1 MAGQNRKYWSTIIY
15 AVDSGHE
22 HEAAACRSDA
32 ILRFL
37 FPGALPLE
45 VIRIRTQIH
54 GIDDFPQV
62 VGVNAITATHGYTD
76 YTNYTNYTDYTA
88 YTRYTANPENS
99 TGTEIT
105 A

>member
-1 MAGQNRKYWSTIIY
+1 MKPVARPIRPIIY
-15 AVDSGHE
+15 
-22 HEAAACRSDA
+22 
-32 ILRFL
+32 
-37 FPGALPLE
+37 
-45 VIRIRTQIH
+45 

-62 VGVNAITATHGYTD
+62 VGVNAITATHG